1 MVVQS
6 IFQNIDSVS
15 GVAGNRGQE
24 ALSLFREGGFFCGG
38 LQCLMLLGSY

>member
-24 ALSLFREGGFFCGG
+24 ALSGAFSAGACNV
-38 LQCLMLLGSY
+38 